1 MVKPVKGAFI
11 GPAYSGRVG
20 QVVMTQILEEK
31 ITYVVQN
38 AFSTVLETEVLSN
51 PAAMVL
57 ARGEPYITASIQIT
71 GAWKGVVS
79 VHVPFDL
86 GEEIA
91 AIMFEDEIDFINTE
105 DLEDAMGEI
114 TNIISGSFKPMLEG
128 ICHLGLPIVTRGT
141 DYTVRF
147 PGGTT
152 KVDVGFECD
161 DYCFHVSLIQAN
173 QD

>member
-1 MVKPVKGAFI
+1 
-11 GPAYSGRVG
+11 
-20 QVVMTQILEEK
+20 MTQILEEK

-38 AFSTVLETEVLSN
+38 AFTTVLETEVLSN

-114 TNIISGSFKPMLEG
+114 TNIISGSFKSMLEG
-128 ICHLGLPIVTRGT
+128 FVTLDCPLLPEAPITRF
-141 DYTVRF
+141 DS
-147 PGGTT
+147 PGAPPRWTLASSAT
-152 KVDVGFECD
+152 ITAFT
-161 DYCFHVSLIQAN
+161 SP
-173 QD
+173 

>member
-1 MVKPVKGAFI
+1 M
-11 GPAYSGRVG
+11 
-20 QVVMTQILEEK
+20 
-31 ITYVVQN
+31 
-38 AFSTVLETEVLSN
+38 
-51 PAAMVL
+51 
-57 ARGEPYITASIQIT
+57 
-71 GAWKGVVS
+71 AWKGVVS
-79 VHVPFDL
+79 VHVPFEL

-114 TNIISGSFKPMLEG
+114 TNIISGSFKSMLEG

-161 DYCFHVSLIQAN
+161 DYCFHVSLIQA
-173 QD
+173 DAE

>member
-1 MVKPVKGAFI
+1 MVVHELCPRASI
-11 GPAYSGRVG
+11 GPMSSCYSRN
-20 QVVMTQILEEK
+20 QVVMTQILEEQ

-57 ARGEPYITASIQIT
+57 AKGEPYITASIQIN

-79 VHVPFDL
+79 VHVPFEL

-91 AIMFEDEIDFINTE
+91 ALMFEDEIDFINTE

-114 TNIISGSFKPMLEG
+114 TNIISGSFKASLF
-128 ICHLGLPIVTRGT
+128 VRGS
-141 DYTVRF
+141 
-147 PGGTT
+147 
-152 KVDVGFECD
+152 K
-161 DYCFHVSLIQAN
+161 
-173 QD
+173 